1 MLSGFSHVW
10 LFVTL
15 WTSACQAPLSMG
27 FSRQEYWSGLPC
39 PPPRDLPGPGIKTK
53 SLTSPA
59 LTGGFFTTSATWE
72 AVMYDICTYIPH
84 MYLHVFIYTYGSP
97 GGSVVKNLPANAGDT
112 GSIPRSGK
120 IPREVNSNPLQYPC
134 LGNSMDRGAWRATVH
149 GVTKSQTWFSDYTT
163 TATQTIKWALL
174 SPGWLSLFEAQS
186 KLSLCSFIVDFLI
199 IDCPILELPPNW
211 LEISIFSIPKDCST
225 VTKVTLFNLTS

>member
-1 MLSGFSHVW
+1 MPDS
-10 LFVTL
+10 FVTPG
-15 WTSACQAPLSMG
+15 TVTHQAPLSMG

-97 GGSVVKNLPANAGDT
+97 GGSVVKNLPA
-112 GSIPRSGK
+112 
-120 IPREVNSNPLQYPC
+120 
-134 LGNSMDRGAWRATVH
+134 
-149 GVTKSQTWFSDYTT
+149 
-163 TATQTIKWALL
+163 
-174 SPGWLSLFEAQS
+174 
-186 KLSLCSFIVDFLI
+186 
-199 IDCPILELPPNW
+199 
-211 LEISIFSIPKDCST
+211 
-225 VTKVTLFNLTS
+225 